1 MHASYSMI
9 TPCVVRTEVQAALN
23 ATLSLKAYGRSVTAA
38 ALSNLLVLIA
48 ATGSSLFGCVRR
60 FGFGFCHETARK
72 AINANLPKQHDSL
85 CARLVDA
92 LHDVLSL
99 SRRDRRRSWKVAID
113 SHYCPYYG
121 KNPQRT
127 PGVVGGQKKQ
137 GSKYFYAY
145 ATAMLVHRRRRYTV
159 GLLPLTGK
167 IKPHEIVAALLEQI
181 ESHGLSIAGVVLD
194 SGFDSGDTL
203 LLLQG
208 RQLSY
213 SVPLRR
219 KGKGSNKRNACFTLA
234 PGTVSQLQ
242 WTTEQSRQP
251 VTTAIFVHRGG
262 AKQPEI
268 KVYAFAGWNQKKAAS
283 MQRAAWLARRNYRL
297 RFGIETSY
305 RQKNQAC
312 GKTTKKSVVYRL
324 LLTGLALLLRQ
335 VWVRLTQLIAQ
346 ARKAKPSAWIGELPL
361 ATLLDWLADEVKR
374 QYTEHKS
381 IPLEN
386 LDARET

>member
-9 TPCVVRTEVQAALN
+9 TPRVVRTEVQAALN
-23 ATLSLKAYGRSVTAA
+23 TALPLKAYGRSVAAA

-48 ATGSSLFGCVRR
+48 ATGSSLFGCIRR
-60 FGFGFCHETARK
+60 FGFGFSHETARK
-72 AINANLPKQHDSL
+72 AIDANLPKQHDSL

-99 SRRDRRRSWKVAID
+99 SRRDRRRCWKVAID

-121 KNPQRT
+121 KNPTTT

-145 ATAMLVHRRRRYTV
+145 ATAMLLHRRRRYTV

-167 IKPHEIVAALLEQI
+167 IKPHEIVTALLEQI
-181 ESHGLSIAGVVLD
+181 ESHGLLIAGVVLD

-203 LLLQG
+203 LLLQR

-219 KGKGSNKRNACFTLA
+219 KGKGSNKRNACFTL
-234 PGTVSQLQ
+234 PLGTVSQLQ

-268 KVYAFAGWNQKKAAS
+268 KVYAFAGWGRNKAVS
-283 MQRAAWLARRNYRL
+283 MHRAAWQARRNYRA

-305 RQKNQAC
+305 RQKNQAW

-346 ARKAKPSAWIGELPL
+346 ARKAKPTAWIGELPL
-361 ATLLDWLADEVKR
+361 ATLLDWLAEEIKR